1 MSFQVFFR
9 SAWFHLISR
18 LRTIYQSVYPVDI
31 LERMAIRL
39 SRSTWVLRLSVNFL
53 RSHMTRTPWLSTRGN
68 SWGRSQRRFPFCLAM
83 IFINPTGN
91 SY

>member
-1 MSFQVFFR
+1 MNFQMFIKNTDCPLADR
-9 SAWFHLISR
+9 S
-18 LRTIYQSVYPVDI
+18 RTIDQSVYPVDI
-31 LERMAIRL
+31 LERIASRL

-53 RSHMTRTPWLSTRGN
+53 RSHMTRIPWLSTRGN

>member
-1 MSFQVFFR
+1 
-9 SAWFHLISR
+9 
-18 LRTIYQSVYPVDI
+18 
-31 LERMAIRL
+31 
-39 SRSTWVLRLSVNFL
+39 
-53 RSHMTRTPWLSTRGN
+53 MTRIPWLSTRGN